1 MKQGIVL
8 GCIALLLGSLTFA
21 GFGQADDWGTSGA
34 KPEPVKDTNRAG
46 YWWWPKIPP
55 SDATE
60 DSLWGNRGRV
70 YEQLLV
76 NGSVSIPNE
85 TLFGFDEATLS
96 ESGKKD
102 MADVASYLN
111 DHSED
116 TLEIQGHTCNI
127 NLSGDSQY
135 NTRLGLRRAESVRKA
150 LVEFGVSSARLTAV
164 SRGESDPAVPN
175 DSPKNRALNRRV
187 EFVLGVSG

>member
-21 GFGQADDWGTSGA
+21 GFAQAGDWGTSGA

-46 YWWWPKIPP
+46 YWWWPKSPP

-70 YEQLLV
+70 YAQLLMNRSATV
-76 NGSVSIPNE
+76 LNE
-85 TLFGFDEATLS
+85 TLFEFDKATLS
-96 ESGKKD
+96 ESGKKNI
-102 MADVASYLN
+102 ADVASYLN

-116 TLEIQGHTCNI
+116 ALEIQGHTCNI

-135 NTRLGLRRAESVRKA
+135 NARLGLRRAESVRKA
-150 LVEFGVSSARLTAV
+150 LVEFGVSTARLTAI
-164 SRGESDPAVPN
+164 SHGESDPAVPN

-187 EFVLGVSG
+187 VFVLSVSG